1 MLAASVGLCLARRAV
16 VTSLIAGAMLRP
28 LPGGA
33 ATVGAVAPEDLE
45 ERLIERLRAGG
56 AAAKRLA
63 PADVAAAEALMDEL
77 ERSGG
82 SQLQAAEGIGSW
94 GSWIGAWDVLYCG
107 AACADGPLAPRPAKT
122 DGAQLRL
129 VGARQYVYGP
139 SNSRED
145 LKGVGRDGGT
155 STELLYAPSLDEAP
169 SLLLARS
176 GSFTK
181 LPAYAFRVE
190 FPQLPRAFELPV
202 ETGGGALRPLP
213 AAELGAPAGGAWSR
227 DISYLSERLWISR
240 SSADGGR
247 RVLLRSDAVPL
258 VPPAERPDLT
268 YMCSDAVFVRGSI
281 CRKKALF

>member
-1 MLAASVGLCLARRAV
+1 
-16 VTSLIAGAMLRP
+16 MLRP
-28 LPGGA
+28 LPGSA

-155 STELLYAPSLDEAP
+155 STS
-169 SLLLARS
+169 AR
-176 GSFTK
+176 
-181 LPAYAFRVE
+181 
-190 FPQLPRAFELPV
+190 
-202 ETGGGALRPLP
+202 
-213 AAELGAPAGGAWSR
+213 
-227 DISYLSERLWISR
+227 
-240 SSADGGR
+240 
-247 RVLLRSDAVPL
+247 
-258 VPPAERPDLT
+258 
-268 YMCSDAVFVRGSI
+268 
-281 CRKKALF
+281 